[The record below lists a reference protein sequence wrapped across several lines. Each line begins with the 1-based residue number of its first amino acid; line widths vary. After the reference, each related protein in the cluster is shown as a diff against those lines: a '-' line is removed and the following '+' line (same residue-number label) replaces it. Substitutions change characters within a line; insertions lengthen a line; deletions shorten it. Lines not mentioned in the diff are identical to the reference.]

1 MDEGERGR
9 KRGRRREKEEE
20 RGGEGGERIIVDSS
34 AAGVDRGRQPL
45 SGVPLEPCRRH
56 GRGTPQ
62 TAKCRERPAAVRHE
76 LTPS

>member
-1 MDEGERGR
+1 MREREEG
-9 KRGRRREKEEE
+9 
-20 RGGEGGERIIVDSS
+20 RGGKGRGGKEGGERIIVDSS

-45 SGVPLEPCRRH
+45 SGVPLETCRRH